1 MENSSINSKPGGF
14 IFITLVVVSPLVVSS
29 QFKTEIQF
37 VSDFFKQVLE
47 ECLPFLFGHLRDPN
61 HSEVILNILLEISS
75 YEPAAL
81 APFLPMLREIG
92 ESFPSLIGQ
101 TAKIFGAVG
110 HLDEV

>member
-1 MENSSINSKPGGF
+1 MC
-14 IFITLVVVSPLVVSS
+14 S

-37 VSDFFKQVLE
+37 VSDFFKQALK
-47 ECLPFLFGHLRDPN
+47 ECLPFLFGHLREPN

-81 APFLPMLREIG
+81 APFLPTLREIG

-110 HLDEV
+110 HLDEVRKGGNKRTCLGFWLGFGWGCF